1 VKPVNTTKTI
11 IPIIM
16 VLAIIAGAVA
26 MWYDTLKIN
35 ATIETGK
42 VKVKFS
48 DWGCSDNGPDPQA
61 EGFYNTEE
69 KDVAT
74 CGIDVEVEDEEGNAV
89 KLLVTL
95 GNAYPG
101 YSVSVTLIIDN
112 IGTIPVKLLS
122 YDIEGVDEDALSV
135 SLSVPE
141 DTQIDP
147 GDSST
152 YTLHIT
158 VLQDAEE
165 NSTYTFEVELVFAQ
179 WNEVTTTGAD

>member
-1 VKPVNTTKTI
+1 MNTTKTI

-35 ATIETGK
+35 ATIETGE

-48 DWGCSDNGPDPQA
+48 DWMCSDNGSDPQA
-61 EGFYNTEE
+61 EDFYNDEG

-74 CGIDVEVEDEEGNAV
+74 CDIDVELEDEEGNAV

-95 GNAYPG
+95 DNAYPG
-101 YSVSVTLIIDN
+101 YSVDVTLIIDN

-135 SLSVPE
+135 SLDVPE

-147 GDSST
+147 GYSST

-179 WNEVTTTGAD
+179 WNEVT